1 MGGNNNLQGDNKRLF
16 LLYLLQNQH
25 GFMLFTLILVASYAC
40 QVLILNQTYSRPVT
54 PLQKPCKSITA
65 AMYRSYNSLVIG
77 VKNYLKDL
85 NMTIERPLHI
95 FCNTANYVGR
105 GARGM

>member
-1 MGGNNNLQGDNKRLF
+1 MHVK
-16 LLYLLQNQH
+16 YLLQ
-25 GFMLFTLILVASYAC
+25 
-40 QVLILNQTYSRPVT
+40 QTCNAIT
-54 PLQKPCKSITA
+54 EKSITA

-105 GARGM
+105 GARGTWVEIVELHASFASNLMGHLRLHLEKLFCRCRNNISYVY